1 MVPGG
6 QPGDWYG
13 FRMKLFGRKESPDYE
28 LFQTAEGQSSWMPI
42 YRLLIDF
49 FRDGKRPISDQE
61 LLEVPLVLDMI
72 KKSGLENRAV
82 LRSEYQDIISL
93 LE

>member
-13 FRMKLFGRKESPDYE
+13 FRMKLFGRKESPEYA
-28 LFQTAEGQSSWMPI
+28 LFQTPEGESSWMPV

-49 FRDGKRPISDQE
+49 FRDGRRPMSDRE

-72 KKSGLENRAV
+72 KKSGLEKRAV
-82 LRSEYQDIISL
+82 LRSEYRDVLFL
-93 LE
+93 LD